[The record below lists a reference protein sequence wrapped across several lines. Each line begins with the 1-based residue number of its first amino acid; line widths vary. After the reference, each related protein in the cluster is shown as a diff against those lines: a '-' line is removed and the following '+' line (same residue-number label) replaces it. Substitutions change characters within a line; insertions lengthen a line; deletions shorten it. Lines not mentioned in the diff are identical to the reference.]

1 MLDVLLQ
8 LAASPT
14 LGQIVVFDDVPELQ
28 SVGGLN
34 RLFCGDALPCDQ
46 ADELAQEHLAVLA
59 GESHGRLVVAAVF
72 DAFDQRAGF
81 DLDLHVLYDQRPE
94 RVIHGITDEKLVSL
108 AGVAEQALQ
117 VRFGGLTKNTAQL
130 ATLFA
135 LSNLWMARRHLLAG
149 AGEVR
154 L

>member
-1 MLDVLLQ
+1 M
-8 LAASPT
+8 
-14 LGQIVVFDDVPELQ
+14 
-28 SVGGLN
+28 
-34 RLFCGDALPCDQ
+34 
-46 ADELAQEHLAVLA
+46 
-59 GESHGRLVVAAVF
+59 VAAVF
-72 DAFDQRAGF
+72 DAFDQRVGF

>member
-59 GESHGRLVVAAVF
+59 GEAHGRLVVAAVF
-72 DAFDQRAGF
+72 DAFDQRVGF
-81 DLDLHVLYDQRPE
+81 DLDLHVLHDQRPE
-94 RVIHGITDEKLVSL
+94 RVIHGITGEKLVSL
-108 AGVAEQALQ
+108 AGVAEQA
-117 VRFGGLTKNTAQL
+117 
-130 ATLFA
+130 
-135 LSNLWMARRHLLAG
+135 
-149 AGEVR
+149 
-154 L
+154 